1 MTDPQRLAL
10 VRALHT
16 AIYAVMASATLMVF
30 YAGVT
35 GAKGPWLTPALI
47 LTLIEAA
54 VFGSSGMK
62 CPLTALVTRYD
73 PTGGDT
79 SDTYLPKRLT
89 RHTLTVFGPLLA
101 AGVVGLA
108 VRWVMGRG

>member
-10 VRALHT
+10 VRSLHT
-16 AIYAVMASATLMVF
+16 AIYAVMVSATCAVF

-35 GAKGPWLTPALI
+35 GAKGPWLMPALV
-47 LTLIEAA
+47 LTLVEAA
-54 VFGSSGMK
+54 VFGPSGMK

-73 PTGGDT
+73 PTGGDI
-79 SDTYLPKRLT
+79 SDTWLPKRLT

-101 AGVVGLA
+101 LGLLGLA
-108 VRWVMGRG
+108 ARWVMAR

>member
-10 VRALHT
+10 VRSLHT

-35 GAKGPWLTPALI
+35 GAHGPWLAPALV
-47 LTLIEAA
+47 LTLMEAA
-54 VFGSSGMK
+54 VFAASGMK
-62 CPLTALVTRYD
+62 CPLTAMVARYD
-73 PTGGDT
+73 PTGGEV
-79 SDTYLPKRLT
+79 SDTWLPKRLT

-101 AGVVGLA
+101 VGLVGLA
-108 VRWVMGRG
+108 ARWMMGR